1 MRVKTIFFICLIGV
15 PTLMLAAEPGLSN
28 AILLAG
34 SSKTIPYEDGG
45 WENVP
50 SAAARISCMRCTHLC
65 CGEERYDFEI
75 EVFETC
81 WEPVYSIEFEGI
93 EGTIIEAAAWPTG
106 WTAGTMPDLLGS
118 SDRLVFETDNNPILA
133 GRRMAGFSLLSVTG
147 HTVFRWYPANE
158 EGLLMGKV
166 TREELSCTTTA
177 SESPTWG
184 SVKALYR

>member
-1 MRVKTIFFICLIGV
+1 MRMRVTLFISLIGI
-15 PTLMLAAEPGLSN
+15 PIFMLAAEPALSN
-28 AILLAG
+28 AILFAG
-34 SSKTIPYEDGG
+34 SRTVPYEDGG

-50 SAAARISCMRCTHLC
+50 SAAARISCVRCAPV
-65 CGEERYDFEI
+65 CGGDRYDFEI

-93 EGTIIEAAAWPTG
+93 EGTVIEAVAWPTG
-106 WTAGTMPDLLGS
+106 WSAGTMPDLLGS
-118 SDRLVFETDNNPILA
+118 SDRVVFETDVNPIHA
-133 GRRMAGFSLLSVTG
+133 GRRMAVFSLLSVTG
-147 HTVFRWYPANE
+147 HTVLRWYPANQ

-184 SVKALYR
+184 SIKSLYR